1 MALFSLKLFFSFKK
15 LTILFPKL
23 EVLFLPCILPPAL
36 RLHSIPN
43 VTTKDIGA
51 DGTFHLTALF
61 QILRYITSNSAV
73 RIDIFKQKLN
83 MIKRSVSKHL
93 VTPFDILLGVSYMLI
108 PVMAKIQCET
118 IVSPVWFKILGNL
131 D

>member
-1 MALFSLKLFFSFKK
+1 MGLAQLSHSLATACLKVCSFDTDPRIENISLALFSLKLFFSFKK

-23 EVLFLPCILPPAL
+23 DVLSLPCIIPPAL
-36 RLHSIPN
+36 RLHSISN

-73 RIDIFKQKLN
+73 RIDIFKQN
-83 MIKRSVSKHL
+83 
-93 VTPFDILLGVSYMLI
+93 
-108 PVMAKIQCET
+108 
-118 IVSPVWFKILGNL
+118 
-131 D
+131 